1 MRDRADSEDV
11 IDSPAAA
18 RISERRPGR
27 ALSGTGNGPPRA
39 FQAARVGGSASTVP
53 PVLRLTPGGLG
64 MHRAAPSPEGGPHAE
79 GATEPG
85 PSKDARELTDLAAI
99 VASLRQAAARG
110 RALCR
115 PPGCRRCPHWSAPRI
130 SDSRTA
136 LQRTVRSSSGWPT
149 GRLSSGRSPCAG
161 TSPATAPVGGRHE
174 RQRKTSLLRLV
185 AEQAARRLGPGEL
198 HLHADGGS
206 GGLRG
211 LSVLLTPGQSC
222 PGTTTQDRAT
232 GAPARR

>member
-1 MRDRADSEDV
+1 M
-11 IDSPAAA
+11 
-18 RISERRPGR
+18 
-27 ALSGTGNGPPRA
+27 
-39 FQAARVGGSASTVP
+39 P
-53 PVLRLTPGGLG
+53 PVLRLTPVDWGCTVPPPPQRVVLTPRCDGARSLEGCTGAHRPGGD
-64 MHRAAPSPEGGPHAE
+64 RRQP
-79 GATEPG
+79 
-85 PSKDARELTDLAAI
+85 
-99 VASLRQAAARG
+99 ASGRCSRG

-174 RQRKTSLLRLV
+174 RQRKTGLLRLV

-198 HLHADGGS
+198 HLYAVDGGS
-206 GGLRG
+206 GDSEDCRC
-211 LSVLLTPGQSC
+211 SLTPGQSC
-222 PGTTTQDRAT
+222 PGTTTPGSSDWCAGSPLR
-232 GAPARR
+232 